1 MKEETHW
8 VIKRNRVCKIRSDDK
23 SNKFCV
29 GNVWKPLF
37 QTKVFMARLQ
47 LPFISTFHR
56 SSPSRG
62 SHLSTPPQARPLSL
76 PWPFVFFLG
85 GRDPFQCSL
94 SGQEA
99 APTSLDVAAGCSARR
114 QNHRAQE
121 RFHPKGYEISCVA
134 PGRDR
139 HLIFLDIWTGKNP
152 LGGQQ
157 SPGRLWP

>member
-8 VIKRNRVCKIRSDDK
+8 VIKRNRVCKIRSDAK

-76 PWPFVFFLG
+76 SWPFVSFWG
-85 GRDPFQCSL
+85 QGSL
-94 SGQEA
+94 SVF
-99 APTSLDVAAGCSARR
+99 SFWAGSGADEPRR
-114 QNHRAQE
+114 GSGMQRKAS
-121 RFHPKGYEISCVA
+121 K
-134 PGRDR
+134 
-139 HLIFLDIWTGKNP
+139 
-152 LGGQQ
+152 
-157 SPGRLWP
+157 SPGLGTFSS